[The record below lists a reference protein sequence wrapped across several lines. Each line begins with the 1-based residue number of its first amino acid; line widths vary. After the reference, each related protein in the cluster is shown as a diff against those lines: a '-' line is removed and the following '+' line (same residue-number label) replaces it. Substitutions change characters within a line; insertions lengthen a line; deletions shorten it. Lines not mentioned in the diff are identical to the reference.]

1 MRVSVLM
8 PVYNKAAFVKE
19 AIDSVLRGGFQDFEM
34 ICVDDKS
41 TDDSVEVMRGINDPR
56 VRIIHL
62 EKNLG
67 PAGAANRCLDEARG
81 EYLVRLDADDL
92 AVPDRLAKQVA
103 YMDAHPD
110 VVASG
115 GHLQL
120 FGARERLWTFPIE
133 HDDCMANLLFG
144 VPVSQGASIMR
155 RNVIEQHA
163 IRYDPSWPRVGEDW
177 LFWLRVS
184 RVGRFGNLDEA
195 MTLYRRGEQNIS
207 HGRDKSEDFADLTRR
222 AFAFF
227 ELPLSEEQLELHLL
241 AGKIFRREPDAAM
254 VRALRAWL
262 DELLTMN
269 VARGLFPPAA
279 FELRIAKAWD
289 GLFHFLADRSAS
301 AAIAHMRISGRWPLD
316 RLMYLGK
323 RRINA
328 ILRRHP

>member
-8 PVYNKAAFVKE
+8 PVYNKAPFVKE
-19 AIDSVLRGGFQDFEM
+19 AIDSVLNASFQDFE
-34 ICVDDKS
+34 IVCVDDKS
-41 TDDSVEVMRGINDPR
+41 TDESVAVLRSISDPR
-56 VRIIHL
+56 VRVVEL
-62 EKNLG
+62 EGNLG

-92 AVPDRLAKQVA
+92 AVPDRLGKQVA
-103 YMDAHPD
+103 YMDAHPE

-120 FGARERLWTFPIE
+120 FGARDRLWKFPID

-155 RNVIEQHA
+155 RSVIEQHRL
-163 IRYDPSWPRVGEDW
+163 RYDPTWPRVGEDW

-207 HGRDKSEDFADLTRR
+207 HGRDKSKDFADLTCRV
-222 AFAFF
+222 FAYFD
-227 ELPLSEEQLELHLL
+227 LPLSEEQLDLHLL
-241 AGKIFRREPDAAM
+241 AGKIFRRQPDADQ

-262 DELLTMN
+262 NRLLRMN
-269 VARGLFPPAA
+269 QERKLFPMAS
-279 FELRIAKAWD
+279 FSKRVETLWD
-289 GLFHFLADRSAS
+289 ELFHFLADRSAG
-301 AAIAHMRISGRWPLD
+301 AALAHLKLSGRWPMD
-316 RLMYLGK
+316 RVAYLIK
-323 RRINA
+323 QRIKA
-328 ILRRHP
+328 ILRPR

>member
-8 PVYNKAAFVKE
+8 PVHNKAPFVKE
-19 AIDSVLRGGFQDFEM
+19 AIESVLNGGFQDFE
-34 ICVDDKS
+34 IVCVDDKS
-41 TDDSVEVMRGINDPR
+41 TDNSVQVIQGISDPR
-56 VRIIHL
+56 VRLIL
-62 EKNLG
+62 MDKNLG

-103 YMDAHPD
+103 YMDAHPE

-120 FGARERLWTFPIE
+120 FGARERLWKFPLE
-133 HDDCMANLLFG
+133 HDDCVANLLFG

-155 RNVIEQHA
+155 RSVVEQDA
-163 IRYDPSWPRVGEDW
+163 LRYDPSWPRVGEDW

-184 RVGRFGNLDEA
+184 RAGRFGNLDEA

-222 AFAFF
+222 VFAFF
-227 ELPLSEEQLELHLL
+227 ELPLSAQQLELHLL
-241 AGKIFRREPDAAM
+241 AGKIFRKPPDAAM
-254 VRALRAWL
+254 VRSLRAWL
-262 DELLTMN
+262 DELLHMN
-269 VARGLFPPAA
+269 AARALFPTAA
-279 FELRIAKAWD
+279 FERRIAAAWD
-289 GLFHFLADRSAS
+289 GLFHFLADRDAG
-301 AAIAHMRISGRWPLD
+301 AALAHMRLSRRWPMD

-323 RRINA
+323 RRISA

>member
-8 PVYNKAAFVKE
+8 PVYNKAPFVKE
-19 AIDSVLRGGFQDFEM
+19 AIDSVLNGGFQDFEI

-41 TDDSVEVMRGINDPR
+41 TDGSLAVLRNISDPR
-56 VRIIHL
+56 IRVIEL

-92 AVPDRLAKQVA
+92 AVPDRLSKQVA

-120 FGARERLWTFPIE
+120 FGARDRLWKFPIE
-133 HDDCMANLLFG
+133 HDDCVANLLFG

-155 RNVIEQHA
+155 RSVVEQHGL
-163 IRYDPSWPRVGEDW
+163 RYDPSWPRVGEDW

-184 RVGRFGNLDEA
+184 RAGRFGNLDEA

-207 HGRDKSEDFADLTRR
+207 HGRDKSEDFADITRR
-222 AFAFF
+222 TFAFF
-227 ELPLSEEQLELHLL
+227 GLPLTEEQLDLHLL
-241 AGKIFRREPDAAM
+241 AGKIFRRSPDSGM
-254 VRALRAWL
+254 VKDLRAWL
-262 DELLTMN
+262 NDLQRINAE
-269 VARGLFPPAA
+269 RGLFPQAA
-279 FELRIAKAWD
+279 FTRRIEAAWND
-289 GLFHFLADRSAS
+289 LFHFLADRSAG
-301 AAIAHMRISGRWPLD
+301 AAFAHLRLSRHWPLD
-316 RLMYLGK
+316 RVSYLLK
-323 RRINA
+323 RRAKAI
-328 ILRRHP
+328 ILRR